1 MIFSEV
7 TPRERKSG
15 IAKGIAAFS
24 VFFVD
29 VLVWSVK
36 KVIFVKIA
44 VP

>member
-24 VFFVD
+24 VFLLMCWYGV
-29 VLVWSVK
+29 
-36 KVIFVKIA
+36 
-44 VP
+44 